1 MFYPYQVEHVE
12 DQKQVVKGFVNGLEM
27 QFATMPQFSLLS
39 LQMQYCVKNKN
50 MEKNQFSMVVMGR
63 YNQLC

>member
-27 QFATMPQFSLLS
+27 QFATM
-39 LQMQYCVKNKN
+39 
-50 MEKNQFSMVVMGR
+50 
-63 YNQLC
+63 QLG